1 MPLPQTS
8 ARVLFV
14 GASLNELDS
23 PVKRGPPG
31 MEFEHWTF
39 HVYFKEPRTACTEYS
54 QMAVRWDRMRGRTA
68 LTMKARYGITTLG
81 SVP

>member
-1 MPLPQTS
+1 
-8 ARVLFV
+8 
-14 GASLNELDS
+14 
-23 PVKRGPPG
+23 